1 MAEHMRVTI
10 IGAEGFV
17 GSAFVRLLQSRPR
30 MEVACVTRRSY
41 EQFAGKHSD
50 VVIEAACN
58 SKKFLADENPL
69 VEFEASVTHRLKT
82 LLQFP
87 ATLHIHISSVD
98 VYSDLTSPKTTG
110 EDAAIDLRRASR
122 YGVHKY
128 LAERLVQHH
137 AQRWLILR
145 LAGMVGP
152 GLRKN
157 PVFDILNGNPLRVH
171 PDSRY
176 QYMNTDD
183 VARIGWALAEK
194 ETAGEIFNLCGSGLI
209 SMQEIAEIAGKPMK
223 LSAVARD
230 AVPRIVEADNSKL
243 KRLFELPKTTETL
256 RRFLQSQTLA

>member
-1 MAEHMRVTI
+1 MRVTI

-17 GSAFVRLLQSRPR
+17 GSAFARLLQSRADV
-30 MEVACVTRRSY
+30 ELACVTRGNY
-41 EQFAGKHSD
+41 DQFAGQHSD

-58 SKKFLADENPL
+58 SRKFLADENPAA
-69 VEFEASVTHRLKT
+69 EFEASVTHRLKT

-87 ATLHIHISSVD
+87 ATLHVHISSVD

-110 EDAAIDLRRASR
+110 EDSVINLQTTSR

-128 LAERLVQHH
+128 LAEQLVQHY

-157 PVFDILNGNPLRVH
+157 PVFDILNGRPLRVH

-183 VARIGWALAEK
+183 VARIGWGLVEK
-194 ETAGEIFNLCGSGLI
+194 ETAGAIFNVCGAGVI
-209 SMQEIAEIAGKPMK
+209 SMQEISKIAGKEMD
-223 LSAVARD
+223 LSAVPSDAR
-230 AVPRIVEADNSKL
+230 PRIVEADNSKL
-243 KRLFELPKTTETL
+243 GRLFELPKTTETVRHFL
-256 RRFLQSQTLA
+256 RH